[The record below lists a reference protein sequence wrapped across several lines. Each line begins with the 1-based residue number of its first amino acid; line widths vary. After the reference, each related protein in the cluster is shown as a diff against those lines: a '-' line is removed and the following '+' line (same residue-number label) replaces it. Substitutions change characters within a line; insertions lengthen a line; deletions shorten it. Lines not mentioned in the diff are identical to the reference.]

1 MSTDTERENVT
12 VRLDPPARI
21 GGKQI
26 DTIALRAFTAG
37 ELVGLDLT
45 DLARLSVTEVA
56 KIAPRISNP
65 ALTAEEV
72 CSLAPHNYLALAGAV
87 AGFFTPPESRKATA
101 QEAGKVPVEAVAAPV
116 ETAAATSRP

>member
-1 MSTDTERENVT
+1 MSTENENETVT

-45 DLARLSVTEVA
+45 NLARLSVTEVA
-56 KIAPRISNP
+56 KIAPRISSP

-72 CSLAPHNYLALAGAV
+72 CGLAPHNYLALAGAV
-87 AGFFTPPESRKATA
+87 ASFFSPPAYRKDAMTVLE
-101 QEAGKVPVEAVAAPV
+101 EA
-116 ETAAATSRP
+116 AAATSRP